1 MGRFDRLREEN
12 ARLEYYKKK
21 GQAKTAVLQ
30 PVRSAVVKKE
40 ITISDKSAAAI
51 AEALRLMMKE

>member
-1 MGRFDRLREEN
+1 MGRFDRLREEK

-21 GQAKTAVLQ
+21 GQAASLAPQ
-30 PVRSAVVKKE
+30 PAKSVAVKKE
-40 ITISDKSAAAI
+40 SVLSDKSAEAI